1 MKFKAM
7 KFNIGKNYPL
17 VSEAVQE
24 ILFNLG
30 YAWGGIGRSKHVQT
44 SMPHLYVSV
53 VGLMTYGD
61 DDDGFDRHNAPE
73 INIEWMKPE
82 ERGTV
87 IIGGKTYY
95 EDELAEALSKIK
107 EVEQ

>member
-1 MKFKAM
+1 MKYKAM
-7 KFNIGKNYPL
+7 KFNIGQGNNSL
-17 VSEAVQE
+17 SEAVQE

-30 YAWGGIGRSKHVQT
+30 YAWSGSGRSKPIHT
-44 SMPHLYVSV
+44 SEPHLYTSA
-53 VGLMTYGD
+53 GGFLTYCD
-61 DDDGFDRHNAPE
+61 TDYFFDRSHQPE

>member
-7 KFNIGKNYPL
+7 KFNIGKGNHR

-30 YAWGGIGRSKHVQT
+30 YVWMLGATAPQHVTEPYLLADKHGT
-44 SMPHLYVSV
+44 ISYCDCARH
-53 VGLMTYGD
+53 
-61 DDDGFDRHNAPE
+61 FDASNAPT

-82 ERGTV
+82 KRGTV